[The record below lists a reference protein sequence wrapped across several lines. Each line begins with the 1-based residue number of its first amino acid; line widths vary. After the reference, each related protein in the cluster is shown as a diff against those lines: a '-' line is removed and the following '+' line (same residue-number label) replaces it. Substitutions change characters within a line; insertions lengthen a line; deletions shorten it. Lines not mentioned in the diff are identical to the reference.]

1 MKTIPVSELYGY
13 NFSVEVI
20 NTLRMYW
27 HNREYFDCLQA
38 PKKTDLLLYLHKC
51 RGEYTL
57 PDGNKIYAEPGN
69 LVYTPAGSRYR
80 LRIFDREEAQS
91 STVGTNFLL
100 LDHENKPFLLSNT
113 ITVFPDID
121 CQAPINELERLSSSM
136 CPSPARM
143 KARFYDIMIR
153 LSEDSRQRLTPRFQV
168 IGKGIHYM
176 ENDPKQELS
185 ISQVADLCNISEI
198 YFRRLFKEYAG
209 CSPIE
214 FRLNAKIERAKQ
226 LLLYE
231 TLSTEQIA
239 DLLNFSTSSYF
250 CSQFKKH
257 TGKTPLEYRKRYT
270 QQQKPSQPLE
280 KG

>member
-1 MKTIPVSELYGY
+1 MKIIPVSELYGY

-20 NTLRMYW
+20 NTLRLHW
-27 HNREYFDCLQA
+27 RNRECFDCLQN

-57 PDGNKIYAEPGN
+57 PDGSKIYAEPGN
-69 LVYTPAGSRYR
+69 LVYTPAGSRYQ
-80 LRIFDREEAQS
+80 LRIFDIEDAQS

-100 LDHENKPFLLSNT
+100 LDHENKPFLLSDA

-121 CQAPINELERLSSSM
+121 CQNPVNELEQISSSM
-136 CPSPARM
+136 HPSPARM

-153 LSEDSRQRLTPRFQV
+153 LSDDSRQRLTPRFQ
-168 IGKGIHYM
+168 IISEGIHYM

-185 ISQVADLCNISEI
+185 IAQVADLCSISEI

-214 FRLNAKIERAKQ
+214 YRLKAKLERAKQ

-231 TLSTEQIA
+231 TLSTEQIT
-239 DLLNFSTSSYF
+239 DLLNFSTPSYF

-257 TGKTPLEYRKRYT
+257 TGKTPMEYRKKYT
-270 QQQKPSQPLE
+270 QQQKATVTPG
-280 KG
+280 K